1 MRMQDAL
8 AAPRKSG
15 LWFPPMAGKLLAGKL
30 LMPRARTRDAMTF
43 DRRTVDSTGAFLEGE
58 LERLDQT
65 FHDPLVAVTWG
76 RDIDLREDVTIADEA
91 SSFTNSTFASA
102 GGINPSGIAW
112 IGKNSD
118 AITGVALDIGKTA
131 NPLNLWGF
139 EIKYS
144 IPELE
149 SAIKL
154 GRPIDQQKYSGMQLK
169 HQMDVDQL
177 VYTGDSTL
185 PTYGLANSP
194 SVTVGN
200 VAAGAQGGTAWSTKT
215 PDEILYDVN
224 TLLEATWAA
233 AGYAVMPGRLL
244 LPPVQYSYLV
254 SQKVSLAGNV
264 SILEFLRAN
273 SLTNATLGVPL
284 DIQPLK
290 WLTGGGA
297 GGTLGNPNTTN
308 RMVAYTKDIN
318 RVRYP
323 MTLMSKTP
331 LEYRSIF
338 HITTYFCRLGV
349 VEFVYPETVQY
360 ADGI

>member
-8 AAPRKSG
+8 AALRGSAAHYG
-15 LWFPPMAGKLLAGKL
+15 
-30 LMPRARTRDAMTF
+30 PRARTRDIMTF
-43 DRRTVDSTGAFLEGE
+43 DRRTVDGTGAFLEGE

-65 FHDPLVAVTWG
+65 LHDPLVAVTWG

-102 GGINPSGIAW
+102 GGINPNGIAW

-118 AITGVALDIGKTA
+118 AVTGIALDIGKTA
-131 NPLNLWGF
+131 TALNLWGA

-149 SAIKL
+149 SAMKL
-154 GRPIDQQKYSGMQLK
+154 GRPVDQQKYSGMQLK
-169 HQMDVDQL
+169 HQMDIDQL
-177 VYTGDSTL
+177 VYTGDATVSSVGLINST
-185 PTYGLANSP
+185 A
-194 SVTVGN
+194 VTAGN
-200 VAAGAQGGTAWSTKT
+200 VAIGSQGTTQWSTKT

-224 TLLEATWAA
+224 VLLESTWAA
-233 AGYAVMPGRLL
+233 AGFAVLPDRLL
-244 LPPVQYSYLV
+244 LPPIQFSYIV
-254 SQKVSLAGNV
+254 SQKVSNAGNV

-273 SLTNATLGVPL
+273 SICNAANGRPL
-284 DIQPLK
+284 DVQPLK

-297 GGTLGNPNTTN
+297 GGTLGNAGTSN
-308 RMVAYTKDIN
+308 RMVAYTRDIN

-323 MTLMSKTP
+323 MTLMAKTP
-331 LEYRSIF
+331 LEYRSIY
-338 HITTYFCRLGV
+338 HITTYFCRLGAI
-349 VEFVYPETVQY
+349 EFVYPETVQY

>member
-1 MRMQDAL
+1 MRIQDAL
-8 AAPRKSG
+8 AALRDSAAH
-15 LWFPPMAGKLLAGKL
+15 PPQLA
-30 LMPRARTRDAMTF
+30 RARTRDAMTF
-43 DRRTVDSTGAFLEGE
+43 DRRTIDSTGAFLEGE

-65 FHDPLVAVTWG
+65 LHEPLVAVTWT

-102 GGINPSGIAW
+102 GGINPTGIAW

-118 AITGVALDIGKTA
+118 AVTGIALDIGKTA
-131 NPLNLWGF
+131 NPLNLWGQ

-149 SAIKL
+149 SAMKL
-154 GRPIDQQKYSGMQLK
+154 GRPVDQQKYAGMQLK

-177 VYTGDSTL
+177 VYTGDSSIGTV
-185 PTYGLANSP
+185 GLCNS
-194 SVTVGN
+194 SAVTVGN
-200 VAAGAQGGTAWSTKT
+200 VAVGGSGSTQWSTKT

-224 TLLEATWAA
+224 VLLESTWAA

-244 LPPVQYSYLV
+244 LPPVQFSYIV
-254 SQKVSLAGNV
+254 SQKVSTAGNV

-273 SLTNATLGVPL
+273 SLTNATLGTPL
-284 DIQPLK
+284 DVQPLK

-297 GGTLGNPNTTN
+297 GGTLGNASTTN

-331 LEYRSIF
+331 LEYRSIY
-338 HITTYFCRLGV
+338 HVTTYFCRLGV